1 MSSNPDKFLVA
12 DCSSPLTPTLKT
24 ALGLLLQAHTTAA
37 RLGHDNWDFA
47 LEIQALKEA
56 GLNHNDLRSLIC
68 QGLAEHRVERTRA
81 GAKQRA
87 FRPPSG
93 LRLARR
99 SCFTLSE
106 TGFTVARDIIAPAPH
121 LQALTVHAGANEI
134 PRLEFMPFWD
144 GERREL
150 RLGNVLIKRFRQPAK
165 NQETVLAA
173 FQEDGWP
180 PHVDNPLSGN
190 VDIDARD
197 RLHDT
202 VRKLNRQTNRLLH
215 FFSDGNGEGV
225 VWSLAALPSQ
235 KRHKSDRR
243 AAIDVPVVALNFNSR
258 VSG

>member
-1 MSSNPDKFLVA
+1 MRSTPDKFLVV
-12 DCSSPLTPTLKT
+12 DGVSPLTAPVKT
-24 ALGLLLQAHTTAA
+24 AFGLLLEAYTTAA
-37 RLGHDNWDFA
+37 RLGRDKWDFA

-68 QGLAEHRVERTRA
+68 HGFAEHRVEGTRC

-93 LRLARR
+93 LGLARR

-106 TGFTVARDIIAPAPH
+106 TSLPIARQIIAHAAH
-121 LQALTVHAGANEI
+121 LQALTVHAGAGEMS
-134 PRLEFMPFWD
+134 RLDFVPFWD

-150 RLGNVLIKRFRQPAK
+150 RLGNVLIKRYRQPAK

-180 PHVDNPLSGN
+180 AHVDNPLSGDA
-190 VDIDARD
+190 DIDARD

-202 VRKLNRQTNRLLH
+202 VRKLNRQTNQLLH
-215 FFSDGNGEGV
+215 FSSDGNGQGV
-225 VWSLAALPSQ
+225 VWSLVALPSR
-235 KRHKSDRR
+235 KRPKSDRR
-243 AAIDVPVVALNFNSR
+243 AAIDVPVVTLNFNSR

>member
-1 MSSNPDKFLVA
+1 MSSTPDKFPVVNG
-12 DCSSPLTPTLKT
+12 DSPLTPTVKT
-24 ALGLLLQAHTTAA
+24 ALGLLLQAHISAA
-37 RLGHDNWDFA
+37 RLGRDKWDFA

-68 QGLAEHRVERTRA
+68 QGFVEHCVERTRC
-81 GAKQRA
+81 GAKQRT
-87 FRPPSG
+87 FRQPSG

-106 TGFTVARDIIAPAPH
+106 TSLPVARHIIANGAH
-121 LQALTVHAGANEI
+121 LPALTVHAETGEI
-134 PRLEFMPFWD
+134 PPLPFWD

-150 RLGNVLIKRFRQPAK
+150 RLGNVLVKRFRQPAK

-180 PHVDNPLSGN
+180 AHVDNPLSGDA
-190 VDIDARD
+190 DIDARD

-202 VRKLNRQTNRLLH
+202 VRKLNCQSNRLLH
-215 FFSDGNGEGV
+215 FCSDGNGEGV
-225 VWSLAALPSQ
+225 VWSLASLASR
-235 KRHKSDRR
+235 KRPKSDRR

>member
-1 MSSNPDKFLVA
+1 MSSTPDKYLVVVG
-12 DCSSPLTPTLKT
+12 DSPLTSKVKT
-24 ALGLLLQAHTTAA
+24 ALGLLLQARTAAA
-37 RLGHDNWDFA
+37 RLGHDKWDFA

-56 GLNHNDLRSLIC
+56 GLDHNDLRSLIC
-68 QGLAEHRVERTRA
+68 QGLVEHCVERTRC

-99 SCFTLSE
+99 SCLTLSE
-106 TGFTVARDIIAPAPH
+106 TSLPVARHIIAPADP
-121 LQALTVHAGANEI
+121 LPALAVHVGDGEN
-134 PRLEFMPFWD
+134 PRLDGLPFWD
-144 GERREL
+144 GARREL

-180 PHVDNPLSGN
+180 AHVDNPLSGDA
-190 VDIDARD
+190 DIDARD

-202 VRKLNRQTNRLLH
+202 VRKLNHQTNHLLH
-215 FFSDGNGEGV
+215 FSSDGNGEGV
-225 VWSLAALPSQ
+225 VWSLAALASR
-235 KRHKSDRR
+235 KRPKSDRR

>member
-1 MSSNPDKFLVA
+1 MSSTPDKYLVVNG
-12 DCSSPLTPTLKT
+12 DSPQTPMVKT

-37 RLGHDNWDFA
+37 RLGRDKWDFA

-68 QGLAEHRVERTRA
+68 QGFIEHCVERTRC
-81 GAKQRA
+81 GAKQRT
-87 FRPPSG
+87 FRRPSG

-99 SCFTLSE
+99 SCFTLAE
-106 TGFTVARDIIAPAPH
+106 TSIPIARHLIAHGAH
-121 LQALTVHAGANEI
+121 LPEFTVHAEI
-134 PRLEFMPFWD
+134 GDIPHVEFRPYWD

-150 RLGNVLIKRFRQPAK
+150 RLGNVLVKRFRQPAK

-180 PHVDNPLSGN
+180 AHVDNPLSGD

-202 VRKLNRQTNRLLH
+202 VRKLNCQSNRLLH
-215 FFSDGNGEGV
+215 FCSDGNGEGV
-225 VWSLAALPSQ
+225 VWSLASQMSQ
-235 KRHKSDRR
+235 KRPKSDRR